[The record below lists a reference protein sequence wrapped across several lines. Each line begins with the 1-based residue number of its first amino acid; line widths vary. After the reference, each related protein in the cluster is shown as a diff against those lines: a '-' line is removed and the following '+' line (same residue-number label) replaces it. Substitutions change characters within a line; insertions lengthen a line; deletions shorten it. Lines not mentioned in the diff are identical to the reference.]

1 MKKLVLI
8 AALVLIASPVFG
20 QAWHTANQAS
30 LAWDAVT
37 TNTAGDVLTG
47 DITYSVYLVN
57 ATTDPNKAN
66 PALVAEGIV
75 ATGLTVTLGTEGRF
89 LAGVRAVRSIDG
101 EVVAESEM
109 SWSDDPLVVLDGKT
123 FGLRYF
129 LPPGQAK
136 KLRIE

>member
-8 AALVLIASPVFG
+8 TTLLLITTGAWA

-37 TNTAGDVLTG
+37 TSTVGDVLTG

-57 ATTDPNKAN
+57 AVTDPNKTN

-89 LAGVRAVRSIDG
+89 LAGVKAVRSIDG
-101 EVVAESEM
+101 EVVAQSEM